1 MTSFRDFL
9 DNSDAQHKT
18 GTMMIIFAIVVLFML
33 ALLFV
38 GLIGVR

>member
-1 MTSFRDFL
+1 MIDFKEIV
-9 DNSDAQHKT
+9 NNVDAQHKT
-18 GTMMIIFAIVVLFML
+18 GTMAIIFAIVVMFML